1 MEQEIRRRVL
11 TLAKQN
17 QNRMTEEAGIQ
28 FSLTDDDGK
37 EYLEQVIEEV
47 KKRRGSA

>member
-28 FSLTDDDGK
+28 FSLTDDGK